1 MALGINRER
10 GGEREAREAG
20 SVHCSRRDSKTR
32 HSGLLK
38 KKKKKKTLVHAEAME
53 AGT

>member
-1 MALGINRER
+1 MAPGVNRER
-10 GGEREAREAG
+10 GASGKREAG

-38 KKKKKKTLVHAEAME
+38 KTLVHAEAIV